1 MFIDQVLKTYIMIHR
16 ADLIKLIFKL
26 LVCSFLL
33 SSCNTSKKADSDHLY
48 FQTERDNI
56 GIIHIKE
63 RIIQINDILGIQVLS
78 KTLNQQEAAL
88 FNMPSVGITGSTSS
102 SSSAGNSGSGYV
114 VGIDGNVDLPII
126 GSVRAVGLTR
136 PQLQK
141 ILVEKLTPYIKDPS
155 VSIRALDFNVNVL
168 GEVKLPGTKTFP
180 IDRVT
185 IIDAISASGDLTDA
199 GKRKDITV
207 IREENGRNLYIQID
221 MTSGSLFQSPGYQLQ
236 PNDIVYVGANL
247 KKLQTLNKNPNA
259 GATFR
264 TVGTAVNIALTLL
277 NLYFNRIQ

>member
-1 MFIDQVLKTYIMIHR
+1 MIYR
-16 ADLIKLIFKL
+16 SNTIKLIFQVLILIL
-26 LVCSFLL
+26 LM
-33 SSCNTSKKADSDHLY
+33 SSCNSSKKIDKDYLY

-56 GIIHIKE
+56 GIINIKE
-63 RIIQINDILGIQVLS
+63 RVIQINDILGIQVLS

-141 ILVEKLTPYIKDPS
+141 ILIEKLTPYIKDPS
-155 VSIRALDFNVNVL
+155 VSIRALGFNVNVL
-168 GEVKLPGTKTFP
+168 GEVKVPGVKNFS

-185 IIDAISASGDLTDA
+185 IIDAISAAGDLTDA
-199 GKRKDITV
+199 GKRKDVTI
-207 IREENGRNLYIQID
+207 IREENGRNLYIQMD
-221 MTSGSLFQSPGYQLQ
+221 LTSGSLFQSPGYQLQ

-259 GATFR
+259 GAAFR